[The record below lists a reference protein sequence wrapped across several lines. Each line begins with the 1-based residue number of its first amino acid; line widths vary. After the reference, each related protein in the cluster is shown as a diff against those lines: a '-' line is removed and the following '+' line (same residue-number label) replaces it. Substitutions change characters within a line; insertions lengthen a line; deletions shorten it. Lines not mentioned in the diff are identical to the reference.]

1 MEQRVEI
8 DRRIVSN
15 SGAASE
21 GGNGWPRRIPAQ
33 LVAGAVIGCYLCSLV
48 PVSLDEARGLERGSL
63 GSLAV
68 WRRGWAENLP
78 VGDEV
83 DSMDW
88 PGEIADMRRGRRR
101 GGGQVGRAGRGA
113 EAVNVVGN
121 ESQDTGR

>member
-1 MEQRVEI
+1 MEQRIEI

-15 SGAASE
+15 SGGASE

-48 PVSLDEARGLERGSL
+48 PVSLDEARGLERGRL

-68 WRRGWAENLP
+68 CRRGVGRKSP
-78 VGDEV
+78 VLGHEV

-101 GGGQVGRAGRGA
+101 AGRLAGW
-113 EAVNVVGN
+113 
-121 ESQDTGR
+121 QRR